1 MTTSFYQRE
10 LVWIL
15 SACPKETFPWNVILL
30 YLFVI
35 VLVIVI
41 VIVIVMQG
49 MESEIDS
56 ELSSLFSYDRDIK
69 NLHLISPLEYAAML
83 KQVGAGVTGHQL
95 PAIYINL

>member
-1 MTTSFYQRE
+1 M
-10 LVWIL
+10 L
-15 SACPKETFPWNVILL
+15 
-30 YLFVI
+30 
-35 VLVIVI
+35 VI

-83 KQVGAGVTGHQL
+83 KQVGAGVRT
-95 PAIYINL
+95 PASSDIYINLKYTSYKGYILTCSTPATRDIY

>member
-35 VLVIVI
+35 VLVI

-83 KQVGAGVTGHQL
+83 KQVGAGVRT
-95 PAIYINL
+95 PATSDIY